1 MAKKEKKAPVKEKDS
16 SSSEIAKKFKQHPG
30 IYIGSVIILILV
42 VVTFVGGDF
51 LSGGRRYVRK
61 GGADIIFGYY
71 DKVPISW
78 VPGNTLSQYYERIF
92 NNFRAQ
98 GYDPNDRWVNYY
110 VWKQA
115 YEGAVTHTAIMQ
127 ILNKSGYTASEKAV
141 NKKIVQL
148 PQFQDNGRFS
158 IILYNKMSDSAH
170 LTLWRQQQEEIAM
183 NMFFSDYFTLL
194 TPKTEAQFI
203 ANMSSPQ
210 RSFDFT
216 LFNVDDYPESEYI
229 SFAKDNSKMFNSIQ
243 LSKIT
248 ISSSEREAKK
258 ILETIKDGTAT
269 FEDAAKAQ
277 SKDNYAERGGDMG
290 IRYCYEIDDEI
301 PNIDD
306 REAVYSLGKGELS
319 GVITIT
325 DGWVFF
331 RAENELT
338 QADFEDSAVMD
349 KVREYVKDRERGRM
363 ENWAIEQANEFIS
376 EAKKSGYANAA
387 RLKNLSINSFG
398 PIPLNYGGVD
408 LFTAIESLT
417 INGLDKMDLNGLSKN
432 ENFWKTTFTTPLNTP
447 CQPLVEGN
455 KVYVFYATEEI
466 EVEES
471 SKETIASNYSEQ
483 FLQYIAD
490 QSLQRYFIRPIEK
503 NGKLKDNFNETYSS
517 IFRSSE

>member
-1 MAKKEKKAPVKEKDS
+1 MAKKEKMAPVKEKDS

-42 VVTFVGGDF
+42 VITFVGGDF
-51 LSGGRRYVRK
+51 LSGGRRYVGKR
-61 GGADIIFGYY
+61 GGDLIFGYY

-115 YEGAVTHTAIMQ
+115 YEGAVTHTAILQ
-127 ILNKSGYTASEKAV
+127 ILKKSGYEASEKAV
-141 NKKIVQL
+141 NKKILQL

-158 IILYNKMSDSAH
+158 IIMYNKMTDSART
-170 LTLWRQQQEEIAM
+170 TLWRQQQEEIAM

-194 TPKTEAQFI
+194 IPKTEAQFI

-216 LFNVDDYPESEYI
+216 LFNVDDYPDSEYI
-229 SFAKDNSKMFNSIQ
+229 SFAAENSKMFNSIQ

-258 ILETIKDGTAT
+258 ILETIKDGTTT

-277 SKDNYAERGGDMG
+277 SKDNYADRGGDMG

-301 PNIDD
+301 PNTDD
-306 REAVYSLGKGELS
+306 REAVYNLGRGELS
-319 GVITIT
+319 GVITVN

-331 RAENELT
+331 RAESWLT
-338 QADFEDSAVMD
+338 QANFDDYSVMD
-349 KVREYVKDRERGRM
+349 KVREYVKNRERGRM
-363 ENWAIEQANEFIS
+363 ENWAIDQANEFIAES
-376 EAKKSGYANAA
+376 KESGYVNAA
-387 RLKNLSINSFG
+387 RWRNLNVDNFG
-398 PIPLNYGGVD
+398 PIPINYGSVD

-417 INGLDKMDLNGLSKN
+417 VTGLEGQDLEGLSKN
-432 ENFWKTTFTTPLNTP
+432 ENFWKTTFSTPLNTP
-447 CQPLVEGN
+447 CEPLVQGS
-455 KVYVFYATEEI
+455 KVYVFFATEEI
-466 EVEES
+466 EAEES
-471 SKETIASNYSEQ
+471 SKETIESEYKGR

-490 QSLQRYFIRPIEK
+490 QSLQRYFLH
-503 NGKLKDNFNETYSS
+503 NGKTVDKFDETYFAV
-517 IFRSSE
+517 FRSSE